1 MSLLVKSMKM
11 LRTFVMTKQTKPILI
26 CNLCLRRGRVSQLP
40 LYSSRVSPLGT
51 AVKYKLLST
60 SAVIRLSVETQ
71 NRRNVVFSMPE
82 ARRLL
87 SLAKPEK
94 WKLFGKMLKCNV
106 CVGILV

>member
-1 MSLLVKSMKM
+1 MSLLVKSMHT
-11 LRTFVMTKQTKPILI
+11 LRTFAMTKQTKPILI
-26 CNLCLRRGRVSQLP
+26 CNLCLRRGYVSQLP

-60 SAVIRLSVETQ
+60 SAVIRRSVETQ
-71 NRRNVVFSMPE
+71 NKRNVVFSMPG

-94 WKLFGKMLKCNV
+94 WKLVGKMVKFSV
-106 CVGILV
+106 CGGILV